1 MTYAGRCLG
10 TLLLAATIGG
20 SAGAQLIPVRVVP
33 IAQADQFG
41 IFPSVNFGMANV
53 SIAMADSLLDPFQNP
68 ALGLRVRRAVYFGA
82 PTFFA
87 VTNEAGSGQTYPL
100 GVLARKGRV
109 FFGGMLAL
117 QEINPARSRQE
128 PFPPPIEVLSGS
140 SFAPVTFNAEPN
152 QTEDNVYGHAMA
164 GYSLPGQVTIA
175 ASGARSNLRAMEGTE
190 LLFAGSH
197 KVRQRGDHSELR
209 IGLLKDWG
217 QRSLEVVALDR
228 RFDMSYVAGY
238 AEQYWDPATRQPRT
252 QTRDVRTSMDSRTT
266 GLHVE
271 YDVPVRDSTWRAGA
285 VFTVNDIRDSKAP
298 YYEFMGIPL
307 DPSRTRAFNVG
318 VGLSRRRGPVTL
330 ALDAVLEP
338 IWRRSTGPVDTN
350 SLAIFAPGTNVED
363 SYFKFRNV
371 VVRGGIA
378 RDIVVA
384 GSDNRLRLQFGA
396 QLRNV
401 NYTLEQHDRLN
412 GVYRERKNNWRE
424 WTHAWG
430 TSLIF
435 PRFEFGYQLRLL
447 SGMGRIGVPPA
458 DGTVVMGVPDIAG
471 FPGTVTQNITLY
483 PVRVASHQMFFR
495 VPIR

>member
-1 MTYAGRCLG
+1 MTYARSCLR
-10 TLLLAATIGG
+10 TLVLAASFAG

-53 SIAMADSLLDPFQNP
+53 SIAMADSLLDPFENP
-68 ALGLRVRRAVYFGA
+68 ALGSRIRRAVYFGA

-100 GVLARKGRV
+100 GLLARKGRL
-109 FFGGMLAL
+109 FFGGTLAL
-117 QEINPARSRQE
+117 QEINPARPRRE
-128 PFPPPIEVLSGS
+128 PFFPPIVVVASS
-140 SFAPVTFNAEPN
+140 SFAPVSLDAEPN
-152 QTEDNVYGHAMA
+152 ETEKNVYGQAMA
-164 GYSLPGQVTIA
+164 GYTLPGQVTVA
-175 ASGARSNLRAMEGTE
+175 VSGLQSNLRAMEGME
-190 LLFAGSH
+190 LLFTGSH
-197 KVRQRGDHSELR
+197 NVRQRGDHSEFRL
-209 IGLLKDWG
+209 GVLKEWG

-228 RFDMSYVAGY
+228 RLDMSYVAGY

-266 GLHVE
+266 GLQVE
-271 YDVPVRDSTWRAGA
+271 YGMPLRDSTWRAGA
-285 VFTVNDIRDSKAP
+285 VFTMNHISESKAP

-338 IWRRSTGPVDTN
+338 IWRRSTGPVDTT
-350 SLAIFAPGTNVED
+350 SLAIYAPGTNVED

-371 VVRGGIA
+371 VLRGGVA
-378 RDIVVA
+378 RDIVVS

-396 QLRNV
+396 QVRNV
-401 NYTLEQHDRLN
+401 NYALEQHDRLN
-412 GVYRERKNNWRE
+412 GVYRERANSWRE

-430 TSLIF
+430 TNLIF

-447 SGMGRIGVPPA
+447 SGMGRLGVPPQ
-458 DGTVVMGVPDIAG
+458 DDVVTIDPF
-471 FPGTVTQNITLY
+471 FPGSPLPIQDVTLY

>member
-1 MTYAGRCLG
+1 MTYASRCFR
-10 TLLLAATIGG
+10 TLVLAATFAS

-53 SIAMADSLLDPFQNP
+53 SIAMADSLLDPFENP
-68 ALGLRVRRAVYFGA
+68 ALGSRVRRAVYFGA

-100 GVLARKGRV
+100 GLLARKGRI
-109 FFGGMLAL
+109 FFGGTLAL
-117 QEINPARSRQE
+117 QEINPARARSE
-128 PFPPPIEVLSGS
+128 PFAPPIGVLTASS

-152 QTEDNVYGHAMA
+152 QTENNVYGHGMA
-164 GYSLPGQVTIA
+164 GYTLPGQVTVA
-175 ASGARSNLRAMEGTE
+175 VSGLHSRLRAMEGME
-190 LLFAGSH
+190 LLFTGSH
-197 KVRQRGDHSELR
+197 NVRQRGDHSELR
-209 IGLLKDWG
+209 LGLLKEWG
-217 QRSLEVVALDR
+217 TRSLEVVALDR
-228 RFDMSYVAGY
+228 RLDMSYVAGY

-271 YDVPVRDSTWRAGA
+271 YDMPVRDSTWRAGA
-285 VFTVNDIRDSKAP
+285 VFTVNHLSESKAP

-307 DPSRTRAFNVG
+307 DPSHTRAFNLG

-338 IWRRSTGPVDTN
+338 IWRRSSGVVDTS

-371 VVRGGIA
+371 VLRGGVA
-378 RDIVVA
+378 RDIVVP

-396 QLRNV
+396 QMRNV
-401 NYTLEQHDRLN
+401 NYSLEQHNRLD
-412 GVYRERKNNWRE
+412 GVYRERKNSWRE

-430 TSLIF
+430 TNLLF

-447 SGMGRIGVPPA
+447 SGMGRLGVPPQ
-458 DGTVVMGVPDIAG
+458 DDVVTIDPF
-471 FPGTVTQNITLY
+471 FPGSPLPIQNITLY
-483 PVRVASHQMFFR
+483 PVRIASHQMFFR
-495 VPIR
+495 VPLR